1 MIYDTIIIGS
11 GPAGMTAGVYSARAG
26 KKVLIFESNVVGGQ
40 IVNSPLVENFPSISQ
55 ISGEELG
62 FNMFNQC
69 QNLNIDFEFEKV
81 VKIVDGDIKE
91 VFTEN
96 NVFKTKTIIIA
107 TGVKPRRL
115 NIEKEEDFLGKGV
128 GYCVLCDGEN
138 YRNKVVG
145 IVGGGNTAVQNA
157 IYLSNICE
165 KVYIFQNLEDL
176 TAEKTLIEK
185 LQNKNNIEIVCSCN
199 VVELIGD
206 DCLEK
211 VKLNNNQEVEL
222 SGLFVSIGQIPNNEL
237 FVNWLDVDN
246 YGYCITNENCETN
259 KKGVFCIGD
268 IRSKNIRQLTTAV
281 ADGTIASVFANKY
294 TD

>member
-26 KKVLIFESNVVGGQ
+26 KKVLIFEANVVGGQ

-157 IYLSNICE
+157 IYLSNICA

-185 LQNKNNIEIVCSCN
+185 LQNKNNIEIICSCN
-199 VVELIGD
+199 VVELIGH

-211 VKLNNNQEVEL
+211 VKLNNSQEIEW
-222 SGLFVSIGQIPNNEL
+222 SLFFEIPFKLNHK
-237 FVNWLDVDN
+237 
-246 YGYCITNENCETN
+246 I
-259 KKGVFCIGD
+259 
-268 IRSKNIRQLTTAV
+268 
-281 ADGTIASVFANKY
+281 
-294 TD
+294 